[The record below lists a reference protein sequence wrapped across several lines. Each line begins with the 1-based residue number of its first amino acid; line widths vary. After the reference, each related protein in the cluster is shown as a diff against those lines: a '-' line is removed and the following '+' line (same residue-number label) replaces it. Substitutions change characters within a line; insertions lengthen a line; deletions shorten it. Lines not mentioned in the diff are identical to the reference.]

1 MKKNSVFDRLF
12 CVFKPKKTPCDILS
26 EAEKIIEQYISDDND
41 FDYIT
46 ENGTA
51 RIGAALNIALI
62 VSALILAYLMFK
74 VLR

>member
-12 CVFKPKKTPCDILS
+12 CVFKPKKTHCDILS
-26 EAEKIIEQYISDDND
+26 EAEKIINQYISEDND
-41 FDYIT
+41 FDYIAEDGST
-46 ENGTA
+46 
-51 RIGAALNIALI
+51 RIGTALNIALI